1 MAIKL
6 RRTKIKAFI
15 RKFGY
20 NQGTSNLAM
29 KLIVRTTLILS
40 LFVAASAAAA
50 QVAPPKLPFAVGEEL
65 NYEGKISKI
74 ISVGGI
80 ADMTFTVAKDP
91 NSENFLIKT
100 KANSKGTL
108 LKLFRYSF
116 IQEYESIVDF
126 RANRV
131 IKTTKHDVQKDRVRD
146 SVADFDYEQ
155 KRVSFVETDPTNLT
169 RPPRKIAS
177 KIEDQVHDLVTG
189 IYFMRTQPMAIGKT
203 FDVVMS
209 DSGLVYRIPV
219 RVTAREKQR
228 STDKK
233 VWCWRVEPA
242 IFGPGR
248 LIDQKGNMIIW
259 ISDDESRT
267 PIRSIINASFGKLD
281 IRLKSANK

>member
-1 MAIKL
+1 
-6 RRTKIKAFI
+6 
-15 RKFGY
+15 
-20 NQGTSNLAM
+20 M
-29 KLIVRTTLILS
+29 KLFVRTTLLLS
-40 LFVAASAAAA
+40 LFVAATAASA
-50 QVAPPKLPFAVGEEL
+50 QVAPPKLPFTIGEEL
-65 NYEGKISKI
+65 TYEGKISKI

-91 NSENFLIKT
+91 NSDNFVIKT

-116 IQEYESIVDF
+116 VQEYESIVDF
-126 RANRV
+126 KANRV

-155 KRVSFVETDPTNLT
+155 RRVSFVEADPKNLT

-177 KIEDQVHDLVTG
+177 KIEDQMHDLVTG
-189 IYFMRTQPMAIGKT
+189 IYFIRTQPLAIGKS
-203 FDVVMS
+203 FDVLMS

-228 STDKK
+228 SIDGK

-242 IFGPGR
+242 VFGTGR
-248 LIDQKGNMIIW
+248 LIEQKGNMIIW

-281 IRLKSANK
+281 IRLKSASK

>member
-1 MAIKL
+1 
-6 RRTKIKAFI
+6 
-15 RKFGY
+15 
-20 NQGTSNLAM
+20 
-29 KLIVRTTLILS
+29 
-40 LFVAASAAAA
+40 
-50 QVAPPKLPFAVGEEL
+50 
-65 NYEGKISKI
+65 
-74 ISVGGI
+74 
-80 ADMTFTVAKDP
+80 
-91 NSENFLIKT
+91 
-100 KANSKGTL
+100 
-108 LKLFRYSF
+108 
-116 IQEYESIVDF
+116 
-126 RANRV
+126 
-131 IKTTKHDVQKDRVRD
+131 
-146 SVADFDYEQ
+146 
-155 KRVSFVETDPTNLT
+155 
-169 RPPRKIAS
+169 
-177 KIEDQVHDLVTG
+177 
-189 IYFMRTQPMAIGKT
+189 MAIGKT